1 MNYKC
6 KVSFLS
12 GDEENKKRTR
22 RTILLDA
29 ISFTDCEA
37 KLTEIW
43 EGYEEFRVKSITEYK
58 SSEMIVD
65 GEGGKFFEGR
75 VVQVI
80 EKKKVNTN
88 FLIEADSIDF
98 ALVLIER
105 FLKENNFQNWTV
117 KSLKQS
123 DIEEVS
129 M

>member
-6 KVSFLS
+6 KVSFLQ
-12 GDEENKKRTR
+12 GDEENKKRKS

-29 ISFTDCEA
+29 INYTDCEA

-43 EGYEEFRVKSITEYK
+43 EEYESFKIKSIVPYK
-58 SSEMIVD
+58 NCEMLINGD
-65 GEGGKFFEGR
+65 EGIYFEGR
-75 VVQVI
+75 VVQLI

-88 FLIEADSIDF
+88 FLVETNSIDN
-98 ALVLIER
+98 ALIIIER
-105 FLKENNFQNWTV
+105 FVKENTFQHWTV

>member
-6 KVSFLS
+6 KVSFLQ

-43 EGYEEFRVKSITEYK
+43 EGYEEFKIKSIVPYK
-58 SSEMIVD
+58 NCEMLFNGD
-65 GEGGKFFEGR
+65 EGTFFEGR
-75 VVQVI
+75 VVQLI
-80 EKKKVNTN
+80 EKKKVGTN
-88 FLIEADSIDF
+88 FLVETNSIDN
-98 ALVLIER
+98 ALTLIER

>member
-6 KVSFLS
+6 KVSFLQ
-12 GDEENKKRTR
+12 GDEENKKRSR

-29 ISFTDCEA
+29 ISYTDCEA
-37 KLTEIW
+37 KLTEIF
-43 EGYEEFRVKSITEYK
+43 EGYEEFRIPNIVPYK
-58 SSEMIVD
+58 NCEMLSNGD
-65 GEGGKFFEGR
+65 EGLFFEGR

-80 EKKKVNTN
+80 EKKKVNTS
-88 FLIEADSIDF
+88 FLIETNSIDN
-98 ALVLIER
+98 ALIIIER
-105 FLKENNFQNWTV
+105 FVKENTFQNWTV